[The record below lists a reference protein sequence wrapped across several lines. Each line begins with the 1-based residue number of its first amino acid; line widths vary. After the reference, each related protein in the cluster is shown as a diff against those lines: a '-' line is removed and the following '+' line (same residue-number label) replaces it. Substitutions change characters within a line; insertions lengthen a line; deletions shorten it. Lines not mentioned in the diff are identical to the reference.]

1 MSDARFAEVYKAYH
15 WHVYAYCLR
24 RTSREM
30 VDDAVADTFLTAW
43 RKVDDLPAG
52 ADVLPWLYSVAYRVL
67 GRQWRS
73 VSRRKKLA
81 EKLAGAGMEYVIPPE
96 MFVVSDHENQQVA
109 RAVSRLKIGDREI
122 LRLAVWEDL
131 DRPQIAMALGIS
143 TDAVRQR
150 LHEARKRLASEYER
164 LERNRI
170 PSPAA
175 ERGGTW

>member
-1 MSDARFAEVYKAYH
+1 MSDVRFAEVYKAYR

-24 RTSREM
+24 RTSREL

-43 RKVDDLPAG
+43 RKVDDLPIG

-73 VSRRKKLA
+73 ASRRQTLV
-81 EKLAGAGMEYVIPPE
+81 EKLAGAGLEYVAPPE
-96 MFVVSDHENQQVA
+96 MFVVADHESDQVV
-109 RAVSRLKIGDREI
+109 RAVSKLKPNDREI
-122 LRLAVWEDL
+122 IRLAVWEDL
-131 DRPQIAMALGIS
+131 DRPQIALVLGIS

-150 LHEARKRLASEYER
+150 LYEARKRLVSEYER
-164 LERNRI
+164 LERKRI

-175 ERGGTW
+175 QKGGTW